1 MTTSRA
7 RAHALYADLPSV
19 KVAAAERH
27 RRRMPVE
34 MKGAAAGVVGFAVVQ
49 TLVGL
54 ASNCLCFWRGQAQRS
69 VGEGAQAYPG

>member
-34 MKGAAAGVVGFAVVQ
+34 MKGAAAGVVGFAVV
-49 TLVGL
+49 
-54 ASNCLCFWRGQAQRS
+54 
-69 VGEGAQAYPG
+69 